1 MALYID
7 YLAVMLLSLGVSAA
21 YLAWFVY
28 NLGKTGKTMP
38 ELVVPMFVLGFFNA
52 ISGFA
57 MSFTWPLPAG
67 YNMLFGDPLL
77 FFGLILIAGAYM
89 VRKNISVKNLALPG
103 FLLGIYILVGAAAIV
118 GYNLEPGSH
127 FITSFGL
134 YLVAGLAGLF
144 APVVYLN
151 PKGSNRYIY
160 YVLAALLILTA
171 IAALF
176 LAYTALYE
184 HIGTFSAWFP

>member
-1 MALYID
+1 MALFID

-28 NLGKTGKTMP
+28 NLGRTGKTMP
-38 ELVVPMFVLGFFNA
+38 ELVVPMFALGFFNA
-52 ISGFA
+52 IGGFA
-57 MSFTWPLPAG
+57 LSFTWPLPAG

-77 FFGLILIAGAYM
+77 FLGLLMIAGAYM
-89 VRKNISVKNLALPG
+89 VRKNISIKNLAMPG

-127 FITSFGL
+127 FIPAFGL
-134 YLVAGLAGLF
+134 YLVAGLSGLF
-144 APVVYLN
+144 SPVLYLKAKGAGRYVY
-151 PKGSNRYIY
+151 YIP
-160 YVLAALLILTA
+160 AALLILTA

-176 LAYTALYE
+176 LAYTALYA